1 MEKWIDKLTQLV
13 AFFGKSVSWLSFLL
27 VLIICLDVISRYL
40 FNFSVAWVAEIEW
53 HIFGLLFLFGSAY
66 ALSEEKHVRVDLF
79 YQNFSIREKAQVNVI
94 GTILFLIP
102 WCLTLG
108 WYSLKYALISF
119 AMKETSPDP
128 GGLGAFYFIKMA
140 IPIAF
145 LLLFFQGLII
155 IFSQFKIAFK
165 GS

>member
-66 ALSEEKHVRVDLF
+66 ALSDEKHVRVDLF

-119 AMKETSPDP
+119 AMRETSPDP

-140 IPIAF
+140 FPIAF

>member
-1 MEKWIDKLTQLV
+1 MEKWINKLSQVV
-13 AFFGKSVSWLSFLL
+13 AFFGKSVSWLSFVL
-27 VLIICLDVISRYL
+27 VIIICIDVISRYL

-66 ALSEEKHVRVDLF
+66 ALNEEKHVRVDLF
-79 YQNFSIREKAQVNVI
+79 YQNFSKREKAQVNVV
-94 GTILFLIP
+94 GTIVFLIP

-108 WYSLKYALISF
+108 WFSLKYALTSF

-128 GGLGAFYFIKMA
+128 GGLGAFYYIKMA

-145 LLLFFQGLII
+145 ILLFFQGLII
-155 IFSQFKIAFK
+155 IFNQFKIAFK
-165 GS
+165 SN

>member
-1 MEKWIDKLTQLV
+1 MEKWINKLSQVV
-13 AFFGKSVSWLSFLL
+13 AFFGKSVSWLSFVL
-27 VLIICLDVISRYL
+27 VIIICLDVISRYL
-40 FNFSVAWVAEIEW
+40 LNFSVAWVAEIEW

-66 ALSEEKHVRVDLF
+66 ALNEEKHVRVDLF
-79 YQNFSIREKAQVNVI
+79 YQNFSKREKAQVNVI
-94 GTILFLIP
+94 GTMVFLIP

-108 WYSLKYALISF
+108 WYSLKYSLTSF

-140 IPIAF
+140 IPLAF

-155 IFSQFKIAFK
+155 IFNQFNIAFK
-165 GS
+165 SN

>member
-119 AMKETSPDP
+119 AMRETSPDP

>member
-1 MEKWIDKLTQLV
+1 MEKWINNLSQVV
-13 AFFGKSVSWLSFLL
+13 AFFGKNVSWLSFVL
-27 VLIICLDVISRYL
+27 VIIICLDVISRYL
-40 FNFSVAWVAEIEW
+40 LNFSVAWVAEIEW

-66 ALSEEKHVRVDLF
+66 ALNEEKHVRVDLF
-79 YQNFSIREKAQVNVI
+79 YQNFSKREKAQVNVI
-94 GTILFLIP
+94 GTMVFLIP

-108 WYSLKYALISF
+108 WYSLKYSLTSF

-140 IPIAF
+140 IPLAF

-155 IFSQFKIAFK
+155 IFNQFKIAFK
-165 GS
+165 SN